1 MTLNKND
8 TQKEYD
14 SILDCLEQAE
24 EKYKYK
30 TAVSDTRMSLTWHE
44 LAVMARKIGSGLAG
58 LVPAD
63 GRCLFSWNKSAVT
76 LAAMF
81 GTVYA
86 GCFYVPVNPDNP
98 GDRLQK
104 IFGTL
109 KRRLLSWMKT
119 EKICWRQRDFWRTV
133 N

>member
-58 LVPAD
+58 LVPA
-63 GRCLFSWNKSAVT
+63 GRPVPILMEKSAVT

-86 GCFYVPVNPDNP
+86 GCFYVPVNPYNP

-104 IFGTL
+104 IFGT
-109 KRRLLSWMKT
+109 M
-119 EKICWRQRDFWRTV
+119 
-133 N
+133 